1 MEGVADAVIVSDAN
15 GRVIYANQ
23 GAIQM
28 GEFASLDDLIGND
41 GLPPTFIFSD
51 ASGKELTPEELSAG
65 RSAAVNQV
73 EPSILR
79 YRSPNSTEEHW
90 LSIKITPLFDPSGE
104 IRLTVSIFHDI
115 TELKHAQANLE
126 ASHLEL
132 EKKIAERTSE
142 LNLANQELVQ
152 RVAERQRA
160 AAHSEALAR
169 VAARVNIQTDLPS
182 TLQAICE
189 EVTKAVK
196 VCLLQY
202 FSV

>member
-1 MEGVADAVIVSDAN
+1 MA
-15 GRVIYANQ
+15 
-23 GAIQM
+23 
-28 GEFASLDDLIGND
+28 
-41 GLPPTFIFSD
+41 
-51 ASGKELTPEELSAG
+51 
-65 RSAAVNQV
+65 
-73 EPSILR
+73 
-79 YRSPNSTEEHW
+79 
-90 LSIKITPLFDPSGE
+90 
-104 IRLTVSIFHDI
+104 VSIFHDI

-160 AAHSEALAR
+160 AAHSEALAH

-189 EVTKAVK
+189 EITKAVK
-196 VCLLQY
+196 YAYCSIFLYDEQKDEFRLATSNSTEDISSSLLATPR
-202 FSV
+202 STL